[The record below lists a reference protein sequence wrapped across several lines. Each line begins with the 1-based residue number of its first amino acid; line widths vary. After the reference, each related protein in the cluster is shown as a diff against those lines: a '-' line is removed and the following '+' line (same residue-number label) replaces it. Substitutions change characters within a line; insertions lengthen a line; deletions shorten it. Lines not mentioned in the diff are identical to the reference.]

1 MSRRRFLPISVALLI
16 ISSLFLS
23 SCKYY
28 DYEIV
33 LPIKGAKF
41 VDQLPDR
48 FLIRYEAIPLEITL
62 NGIPVQH
69 LFSFEEGEA
78 TASGDILA
86 GYLRQGRNNF
96 GVDTREFGPR
106 RFFDYDTEGPRV
118 LIYSV
123 ETDGAV
129 TIRGELKDPAGGYG
143 ATINGIPLELDR
155 RDRFE
160 VTVSPASIYTFQTE
174 DNYAQLA
181 THHFANRATIV
192 DDIIK
197 LKVDEET
204 IDQLIPSI
212 QELAE
217 EKNLAALLG
226 SADANVIIDTH
237 IGITIPSYSITE
249 EVEVC
254 NFFLLKLI
262 CDIVD
267 EITEFTS
274 QTFNLLD
281 LEAVLTTLSFEELEI
296 DELDLHSGSG
306 WEGLTLDATLKE
318 IDLGV
323 EFDIDV
329 LGLSSLAKA
338 ALRFFGWEDEL
349 DALDG
354 EFTVNIHVNR
364 IRLNADLGLSAT
376 NGDVDISVEGIHAVG
391 LNDLDSDFQ
400 FNINLPSAI
409 SDFGFGLGGLVIDAI
424 EAGISAARDLIVDLL
439 LEKLVPLIANAVLD
453 PLINE
458 LQIRSGATINNGAF
472 LTVLVGVEEL
482 HVLNDNELIV
492 TLNGRIGTET
502 TDSDIGDI
510 ELGINLGFPEL
521 LGIDDDIF
529 PNLLGIPEN
538 LGPAPGIVHDTLGFK
553 YTPTAVPAPDGE
565 NNLSMVVSA
574 NVLNQAFLA
583 IYEAG
588 LLSPNIN
595 ILNELKDNG
604 QYILTDP
611 ETANRR
617 ILFSPT
623 MAPEI
628 SFRGHIQSVAYINVD
643 NFDILFQKLN
653 DVDEWENL
661 LDLSITAEIPVQI
674 SVDGRGGLQ
683 LALINPAVELEF
695 VFKHWAQFTLR
706 LPTGLFATRR
716 VASLI
721 LDQLNYGLG
730 LIRYPQSLFLEQ
742 EETTLSI
749 RPETFKTVGKPRD
762 HFSLSASFEDL

>member
-1 MSRRRFLPISVALLI
+1 M
-16 ISSLFLS
+16 
-23 SCKYY
+23 
-28 DYEIV
+28 
-33 LPIKGAKF
+33 
-41 VDQLPDR
+41 
-48 FLIRYEAIPLEITL
+48 
-62 NGIPVQH
+62 
-69 LFSFEEGEA
+69 
-78 TASGDILA
+78 
-86 GYLRQGRNNF
+86 
-96 GVDTREFGPR
+96 
-106 RFFDYDTEGPRV
+106 
-118 LIYSV
+118 
-123 ETDGAV
+123 
-129 TIRGELKDPAGGYG
+129 
-143 ATINGIPLELDR
+143 
-155 RDRFE
+155 
-160 VTVSPASIYTFQTE
+160 
-174 DNYAQLA
+174 
-181 THHFANRATIV
+181 
-192 DDIIK
+192 
-197 LKVDEET
+197 
-204 IDQLIPSI
+204 
-212 QELAE
+212 
-217 EKNLAALLG
+217 
-226 SADANVIIDTH
+226 
-237 IGITIPSYSITE
+237 
-249 EVEVC
+249 
-254 NFFLLKLI
+254 
-262 CDIVD
+262 
-267 EITEFTS
+267 
-274 QTFNLLD
+274 
-281 LEAVLTTLSFEELEI
+281 
-296 DELDLHSGSG
+296 
-306 WEGLTLDATLKE
+306 
-318 IDLGV
+318 
-323 EFDIDV
+323 
-329 LGLSSLAKA
+329 
-338 ALRFFGWEDEL
+338 
-349 DALDG
+349 
-354 EFTVNIHVNR
+354 NIHVNR

-653 DVDEWENL
+653 DADEWENL